1 MKLICSNLLL
11 ILFIF
16 LFRKI
21 KSQENQYSQNKLKEI
36 EDNISKINSLYQNLT
51 EKMTEIK
58 YNFILKL
65 RYKFLSQKKEEVEQ
79 KLNDIKSSGSP
90 NQNSLNELNEYVYSY
105 KRKCKK
111 VIKLYDSF
119 EILKITI
126 INILKLFIL
135 AFIIIIIVVIIIAA
149 FIYYYIYRKRRNYDA
164 LHEEMSHSDFQT
176 FNDIELGKIKKKKNK
191 KKKLKKKKKIQ
202 DSKEDADSKEKVE
215 NKNENIEVLD
225 DK

>member
-21 KSQENQYSQNKLKEI
+21 KSQENHDSQNKLKEI

-51 EKMTEIK
+51 EKMPEIK
-58 YNFILKL
+58 YNFVLKL
-65 RYKFLSQKKEEVEQ
+65 RYKSLSQKKKKVEQ

-90 NQNSLNELNEYVYSY
+90 NQYSLNELDEYVYSY
-105 KRKCKK
+105 KRSCKK
-111 VIKLYDSF
+111 VTKLYDSF
-119 EILKITI
+119 ENLKNTI
-126 INILKLFIL
+126 INIIKIFIL
-135 AFIIIIIVVIIIAA
+135 VFIITIIVVIIIGV
-149 FIYYYIYRKRRNYDA
+149 FIYYYIYRKRRNYDV

-176 FNDIELGKIKKKKNK
+176 SNDIELEKINKKKNK
-191 KKKLKKKKKIQ
+191 KKKLKKTKKTQ
-202 DSKEDADSKEKVE
+202 DYKEDADSKEKVE